1 MPWKQHIDT
10 ASSKISKSIG
20 ILYKSRDILSKQCLK
35 TLYFSFIHN
44 YVNYTNIPWARTSKS
59 KLERLYRCQKHAACV
74 IYHKYQY
81 THASPLLNDMK
92 TLNVFQLNI
101 FNILCFMCKCEQNL
115 NPPVF
120 RNIFTLRTKPTY
132 AFRNENSIKEPLFQS
147 VLHFIPW
154 TQPLEQNSNFENFN
168 F

>member
-1 MPWKQHIDT
+1 MSWKLHIDI
-10 ASSKISKSIG
+10 ASSKISRSIG

-44 YVNYTNIPWARTSKS
+44 YANYANIAWARTSKS
-59 KLERLYRCQKHAACV
+59 KLERLYRCQKHAARV

-92 TLNVFQLNI
+92 TLTVFQLNI

-120 RNIFTLRTKPTY
+120 HNIFTLRTKPTY
-132 AFRNENSIKEPLFQS
+132 ELRNENSIKEPLF
-147 VLHFIPW
+147 
-154 TQPLEQNSNFENFN
+154 
-168 F
+168 